1 LEGIMTDP
9 FDDADR
15 SQADAG
21 RRVEDVGFVMTAT
34 GLRVP
39 VAASTSRGGW
49 PVLAPAPAGAAP
61 GAAARAAVLGAQ
73 YRGVGPKGYRRSD
86 PRLHEQV
93 CERLLLDPY
102 LDASD
107 IVVTVAKGKVALSGT
122 VPTERMKS
130 AAEAAASRVA
140 AGGVDCQVRV
150 TAVPGAGPSRIPAT
164 RTASTTARPRGRAG
178 RARVNKPGGGR

>member
-1 LEGIMTDP
+1 M
-9 FDDADR
+9 
-15 SQADAG
+15 
-21 RRVEDVGFVMTAT
+21 
-34 GLRVP
+34 
-39 VAASTSRGGW
+39 
-49 PVLAPAPAGAAP
+49 AGAAG
-61 GAAARAAVLGAQ
+61 GARWRGSRCGRARRRNEHA

-102 LDASD
+102 LDASG

-130 AAEAAASRVA
+130 AALAAASRVA

-150 TAVPGAGPSRIPAT
+150 TAVAGAGPSRIPAA
-164 RTASTTARPRGRAG
+164 RAASTSARPRGRAKPG
-178 RARVNKPGGGR
+178 RAKPARVTKPGGGR